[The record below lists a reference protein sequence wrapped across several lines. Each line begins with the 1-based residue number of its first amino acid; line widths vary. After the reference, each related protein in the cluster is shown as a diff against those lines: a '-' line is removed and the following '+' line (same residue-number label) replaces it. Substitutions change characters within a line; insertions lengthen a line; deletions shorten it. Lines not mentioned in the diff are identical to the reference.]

1 MLRGT
6 RCETAGGPPEVT
18 TLLITHPAC
27 ADHDMGEGHPE
38 RPARMRAVDQALE
51 HEKFQTLAP
60 HSAPR
65 PPIQAL
71 TRAQPASDVESIEKA
86 SPSQGRVRLDQD
98 TCMSP
103 GSLEAALRA
112 TGGAVF
118 AVDEVMS

>member
-27 ADHDMGEGHPE
+27 AGHDMGEGHPE

-51 HEKFQTLAP
+51 HEKFQTLARD
-60 HSAPR
+60 SAPR
-65 PPIQAL
+65 AAIEAL
-71 TRAQPASDVESIEKA
+71 TRVHPTSYVEAIERA

-112 TGGAVF
+112 TG
-118 AVDEVMS
+118 